1 MSDPRDEQPSERAPG
16 AEEPVIDDE
25 RDDRR
30 YQARFKR
37 MLSDLLDSGA
47 ALRRGSQEIVTGVAV
62 GTKEELVRMATGEI
76 RGFLEKLDV
85 ADIVQD
91 IVAGLV
97 IEVKAEI
104 KFSRDPSTGKITS
117 KVTTQ
122 DVATRTSATVAP
134 RPEEP
139 KVS

>member
-1 MSDPRDEQPSERAPG
+1 MSDPNEPQGERAPG
-16 AEEPVIDDE
+16 AEDAASDDE

-37 MLSDLLDSGA
+37 MLSDLIDSGA

-62 GTKEELVRMATGEI
+62 GTKEELVRIATGEI

-104 KFSRDPSTGKITS
+104 KFSRDPSTGKLTS

-122 DVATRTSATVAP
+122 DVATRTAGASGS
-134 RPEEP
+134 RSDDS
-139 KVS
+139 KDG

>member
-1 MSDPRDEQPSERAPG
+1 MSEPNEPQGERAPG
-16 AEEPVIDDE
+16 ADDAASDEE

-62 GTKEELVRMATGEI
+62 GTKDELVRMATGEI

-104 KFSRDPSTGKITS
+104 KFSRDPNTGKITS

-122 DVATRTSATVAP
+122 DVATRTSSSGP
-134 RPEEP
+134 RPEEV
-139 KVS
+139 KGS